1 MKEDE
6 VLMAKKTVVQ
16 LWEEIFDKY
25 NILNKINENGMFKIT
40 ADQIREFKEPRLMAK
55 FDYSKQLPSVFKN
68 NGLGILPIKNGE
80 YVIGKFNLFEKLTGT
95 GVENVEIK
103 KVQLPDFI
111 ETIDPDNIY
120 SESNALNVA
129 LLSGMLSD
137 AFEEEL
143 FETVQGKM
151 RTNEFK
157 FEINSLDNE
166 VNSINV
172 NGAAIEI
179 DGGYEGRSKLVL
191 IEAKNNLPDDFI
203 IRQLYYPYRFWKDKV
218 AKIVIPSFF
227 AYENGIYNI
236 FIYNFNDDNNYN
248 SLKLNTIKRYML
260 SSDSVEDIKK
270 NILDSTE
277 LVDELSQ
284 DKVPFPQADSFTKVL
299 GTMEYLNSG
308 LNTANLIAEAF
319 EFDSRQGKYYIDA
332 LRYLDIAQSSNVWG
346 EYELTDFGKHLMELD
361 VKNRNRLIIKK
372 ILSHKPFYEVY
383 KDYLKNK
390 TICIR
395 SVIKDILLDVI
406 PQLSDE
412 TANRRAS
419 TVRGWIEWIIGAQI

>member
-6 VLMAKKTVVQ
+6 FLMAKKTVAQ
-16 LWEEIFDKY
+16 LWEDIFEKY
-25 NILNKINENGMFKIT
+25 NILNKIDENGMFKIT

-95 GVENVEIK
+95 GYENVEIK

-157 FEINSLDNE
+157 FEINSADN
-166 VNSINV
+166 VSSLVSV

-191 IEAKNNLPDDFI
+191 VEAKNNLPEDFI

-218 AKIVIPSFF
+218 AKIVHQHFKCISAFF
-227 AYENGIYNI
+227 
-236 FIYNFNDDNNYN
+236 
-248 SLKLNTIKRYML
+248 
-260 SSDSVEDIKK
+260 
-270 NILDSTE
+270 
-277 LVDELSQ
+277 
-284 DKVPFPQADSFTKVL
+284 
-299 GTMEYLNSG
+299 
-308 LNTANLIAEAF
+308 
-319 EFDSRQGKYYIDA
+319 
-332 LRYLDIAQSSNVWG
+332 
-346 EYELTDFGKHLMELD
+346 
-361 VKNRNRLIIKK
+361 
-372 ILSHKPFYEVY
+372 
-383 KDYLKNK
+383 
-390 TICIR
+390 
-395 SVIKDILLDVI
+395 VI
-406 PQLSDE
+406 S
-412 TANRRAS
+412 
-419 TVRGWIEWIIGAQI
+419 

>member
-6 VLMAKKTVVQ
+6 VLMAKKTVAQ
-16 LWEEIFDKY
+16 LWEEIFEKY
-25 NILNKINENGMFKIT
+25 NILEKIQENGMFKIT

-55 FDYSKQLPSVFKN
+55 FDYFKQLPAIFKD

-80 YVIGKFNLFEKLTGT
+80 YVIGKFNLFEKISGT
-95 GVENVEIK
+95 GYENVEIK

-129 LLSGMLSD
+129 LLSGMLRD

-151 RTNEFK
+151 RTNEFN
-157 FEINSLDNE
+157 FEINSFDNE
-166 VNSINV
+166 VNLVNV

-179 DGGYEGRSKLVL
+179 DGGYEGKSKLVL

-218 AKIVIPSFF
+218 AKIVIPAFL

-236 FIYNFNDDNNYN
+236 FIYNFCDDNNYN
-248 SLKLNTIKRYML
+248 SLELNSIKRYML
-260 SSDSVEDIKK
+260 SSETIEDIKK
-270 NILDSTE
+270 SIFDSVE
-277 LVDELSQ
+277 LVEELPQ
-284 DKVPFPQADSFTKVL
+284 EKVPFPQADSFTKVL
-299 GTMEYLNSG
+299 GTMEYINSG
-308 LNTANLIAEAF
+308 LNTANLVAEAF
-319 EFDSRQGKYYIDA
+319 EFDPRQGKYYIDA
-332 LRYLDIAQSSNVWG
+332 LRYLDIVQSSKVWG
-346 EYELTDFGKHLMELD
+346 EYELTDFGKHLFELD
-361 VKNRNRLIIKK
+361 VKNRNRLIIGK
-372 ILSHKPFYEVY
+372 ILSHKPFYDVY
-383 KDYLKNK
+383 KGYLERKN
-390 TICIR
+390 ICVR
-395 SVIKDILLDVI
+395 SVIKDTLLNI
-406 PQLSDE
+406 ISQLSEE

>member
-1 MKEDE
+1 MKEVE
-6 VLMAKKTVVQ
+6 LLMAKKTVAQ
-16 LWEEIFDKY
+16 LWEEIFEKY
-25 NILNKINENGMFKIT
+25 NILDKINENGMLKIT

-95 GVENVEIK
+95 GIEKVEIK

-129 LLSGMLSD
+129 LLSGMLND

-143 FETVQGKM
+143 FETIQGKM

-157 FEINSLDNE
+157 FEINSVDN
-166 VNSINV
+166 VSSLVNV
-172 NGAAIEI
+172 NGAVIEI

-203 IRQLYYPYRFWKDKV
+203 IRQLYYPYRFWKAKV
-218 AKIVIPSFF
+218 AKIVIPAFF

-248 SLKLNTIKRYML
+248 SLELNTIKRYML
-260 SSDSVEDIKK
+260 SSESTENIKK
-270 NILDSTE
+270 NIFELIE

-361 VKNRNRLIIKK
+361 VKNRNRLIIQK

-383 KDYLKNK
+383 KGYLENEE
-390 TICIR
+390 IYNR
-395 SVIKDILLDVI
+395 GVIKDNILNVI

-419 TVRGWIEWIIGAQI
+419 IVRGWIEWIIGAQI

>member
-6 VLMAKKTVVQ
+6 FLMAKKTVAQ
-16 LWEEIFDKY
+16 LWEDIFEKY
-25 NILNKINENGMFKIT
+25 NILNKIDENGMFKIT
-40 ADQIREFKEPRLMAK
+40 AEQIREFKEPRLMAK

-95 GVENVEIK
+95 GYENVEIK

-157 FEINSLDNE
+157 FEINSADN
-166 VNSINV
+166 VSSLVSV

-191 IEAKNNLPDDFI
+191 VEAKNNLPEDFI

-218 AKIVIPSFF
+218 AKIVIPAFF

-236 FIYNFNDDNNYN
+236 FIYSFNDDNNYN
-248 SLKLNTIKRYML
+248 SLELNTIKRYML
-260 SSDSVEDIKK
+260 SSESVEDIKK
-270 NILDSTE
+270 NIFNLVE
-277 LVDELSQ
+277 LVDELPQ
-284 DKVPFPQADSFTKVL
+284 EKVPFPQADSFTRVL
-299 GTMEYLNSG
+299 GTMEYIYEG

-332 LRYLDIAQSSNVWG
+332 LRYLGIVQSSNVWG
-346 EYELTDFGKHLMELD
+346 EYELTEFGKHLFELD
-361 VKNRNRLIIKK
+361 VKNRNRLIINK
-372 ILSHKPFYEVY
+372 ILSHKPFYDVY
-383 KDYLKNK
+383 KGYLENEE
-390 TICIR
+390 IQSR
-395 SVIKDILLDVI
+395 GVIKENILNVI

>member
-1 MKEDE
+1 MKEVE
-6 VLMAKKTVVQ
+6 SLMAKKTVAQ
-16 LWEEIFDKY
+16 LWEEIFEKY
-25 NILNKINENGMFKIT
+25 NILDKINENGMFKIT

-55 FDYSKQLPSVFKN
+55 FDYSKQLPSIFKD

-95 GVENVEIK
+95 GIENVEIK

-157 FEINSLDNE
+157 FEINSLNNE
-166 VNSINV
+166 TNLINV

-218 AKIVIPSFF
+218 AKIVIPAFF

-236 FIYNFNDDNNYN
+236 FIYNFSDDNNYN
-248 SLKLNTIKRYML
+248 SLEINTIKRYML
-260 SSDSVEDIKK
+260 SSDSVEDVKK
-270 NILDSTE
+270 NIFGAIE
-277 LVDELSQ
+277 LVNELSQ
-284 DKVPFPQADSFTKVL
+284 DKVLFPQADSFTKVL

-308 LNTANLIAEAF
+308 LNTASLIAEAF

-346 EYELTDFGKHLMELD
+346 EYELTDFGKRLMELD
-361 VKNRNRLIIKK
+361 VKNRNRLIIQK

-383 KDYLKNK
+383 KGYLENEE
-390 TICIR
+390 IYNR
-395 SVIKDILLDVI
+395 GVIKENILDVI

>member
-6 VLMAKKTVVQ
+6 VLMAKKTVAQ
-16 LWEEIFDKY
+16 LWEEIFEKY
-25 NILNKINENGMFKIT
+25 NILEKIQENGMFKIT

-55 FDYSKQLPSVFKN
+55 FDYFKQLPAIFKD

-80 YVIGKFNLFEKLTGT
+80 YVIGKFNLFEKISGT
-95 GVENVEIK
+95 GYENVEIK

-157 FEINSLDNE
+157 FEINSFDNE
-166 VNSINV
+166 SNLINV

-179 DGGYEGRSKLVL
+179 DGGYEGKSKLVL

-218 AKIVIPSFF
+218 AKIVIPAFL

-236 FIYNFNDDNNYN
+236 FIYNFCDDNNYN
-248 SLKLNTIKRYML
+248 SLELNSIKRYML
-260 SSDSVEDIKK
+260 SSETVEDIKK
-270 NILDSTE
+270 SIFDSVE
-277 LVDELSQ
+277 LVEELPQ
-284 DKVPFPQADSFTKVL
+284 EKVPFPQADSFTKVL
-299 GTMEYLNSG
+299 GTMEYINSG
-308 LNTANLIAEAF
+308 LNTANLVAEAF
-319 EFDSRQGKYYIDA
+319 EFDPRQGKYYIDA
-332 LRYLDIAQSSNVWG
+332 LRYLDIVQSSNVWG
-346 EYELTDFGKHLMELD
+346 EYELTDFGKHLFELD
-361 VKNRNRLIIKK
+361 VKNRNRLIIEK
-372 ILSHKPFYEVY
+372 ILSHKPFYDVY
-383 KDYLKNK
+383 KDYLEREN
-390 TICIR
+390 ICVR
-395 SVIKDILLDVI
+395 SVIKDTLLVVI
-406 PQLSDE
+406 PQLSEE